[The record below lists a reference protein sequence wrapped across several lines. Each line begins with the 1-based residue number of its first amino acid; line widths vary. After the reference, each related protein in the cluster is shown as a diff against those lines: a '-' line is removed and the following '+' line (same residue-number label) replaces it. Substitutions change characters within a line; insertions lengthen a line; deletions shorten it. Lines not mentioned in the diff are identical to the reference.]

1 MPDQEQWDLVKIAE
15 IKAKID
21 YLSFKIGVYEQYL
34 RIVEEGNPSDLRLG
48 QLLFNALAAKEPAVA
63 SILRGSQFDPFYK
76 DAISPLTD
84 EHISGLWSQLPRYSE
99 RWVVR

>member
-63 SILRGSQFDPFYK
+63 SILRGSQFDPFHK

-99 RWVVR
+99 KWVVR